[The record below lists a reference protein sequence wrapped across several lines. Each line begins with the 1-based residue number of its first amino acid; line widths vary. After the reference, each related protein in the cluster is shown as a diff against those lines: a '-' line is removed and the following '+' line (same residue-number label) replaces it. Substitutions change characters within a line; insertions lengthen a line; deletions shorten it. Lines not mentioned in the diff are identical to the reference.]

1 MHTHEQMVSRRRVIF
16 FESRLP
22 RFRIML

>member
-16 FESRLP
+16 LESRLP